1 MIQDLHVVTAPVES
15 LGYTVLAQAEKT
27 GPQGPDFGKASP
39 VGLLVIVALL
49 VVVLTIGFLFNR
61 RMKNMTRRREYAEKH
76 GMDPFDIDA
85 IDAAMAA
92 DEGLTDDEVGAQ
104 AWPLSEPEELA
115 AQYGDDT
122 EADTDTDNDADTDAD
137 NDADTDSDDPRGDR
151 R

>member
-1 MIQDLHVVTAPVES
+1 MMQDLAAMTLPVRS

-49 VVVLTIGFLFNR
+49 VAILSIGVLFNR
-61 RMKNMTRRREYAEKH
+61 RMKAMTRRREYAEKH
-76 GMDPFDIDA
+76 GMDPFDVDG

-92 DEGLTDDEVGAQ
+92 EEGLTEAEVEDQ
-104 AWPLSEPEELA
+104 AWPTAEPQELA
-115 AQYGDDT
+115 AQYGGDGTAETGASSGSSSAAGEQQGKGDA
-122 EADTDTDNDADTDAD
+122 EA
-137 NDADTDSDDPRGDR
+137 RGGR

>member
-1 MIQDLHVVTAPVES
+1 MMLDLHVVPAPVEN

-49 VVVLTIGFLFNR
+49 VVILAIGVLFNR

-76 GMDPFDIDA
+76 GMDPFDIDG

-92 DEGLTDDEVGAQ
+92 DQGLSSSEVGEQ
-104 AWPLSEPEELA
+104 AWPLSEPPELA
-115 AQYGDDT
+115 EQYGPDD
-122 EADTDTDNDADTDAD
+122 EADAAGN
-137 NDADTDSDDPRGDR
+137 PQGDR